1 MSRIGTY
8 DDKHGFVPFDDAN
21 TSNALNALDCVEER
35 GNK

>member
-1 MSRIGTY
+1 MTNKEMINR
-8 DDKHGFVPFDDAN
+8 PFDDAN